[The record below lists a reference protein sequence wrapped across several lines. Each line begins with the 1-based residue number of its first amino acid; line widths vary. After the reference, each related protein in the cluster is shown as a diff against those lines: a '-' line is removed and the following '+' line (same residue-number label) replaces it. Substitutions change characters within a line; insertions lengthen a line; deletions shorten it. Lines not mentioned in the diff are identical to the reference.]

1 VSFPQTTLYTK
12 HHGLE
17 EIAQLTECLPNKQ
30 EDRVQSS
37 ILHKMDVEANTCN
50 PSTKGVEAGDQ
61 EFKISLGYILN
72 MRLPCSTGD
81 PVSKIATTSVA
92 LVTK

>member
-1 VSFPQTTLYTK
+1 
-12 HHGLE
+12 
-17 EIAQLTECLPNKQ
+17 
-30 EDRVQSS
+30 
-37 ILHKMDVEANTCN
+37 
-50 PSTKGVEAGDQ
+50 VEAGDQ